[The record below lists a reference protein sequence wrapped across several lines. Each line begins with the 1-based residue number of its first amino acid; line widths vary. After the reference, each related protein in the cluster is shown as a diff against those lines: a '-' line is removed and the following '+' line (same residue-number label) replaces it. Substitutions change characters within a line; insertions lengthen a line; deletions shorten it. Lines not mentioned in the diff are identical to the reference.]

1 LNSEPATFRLF
12 LPPAVGLD
20 LPSNQPPMTW
30 HQRLAVGLLVSLQM
44 VTTSAN
50 IQHSDVDAA
59 EGVVEGVAFVL
70 IAGVFLAIGAV
81 ALVYRRQRRD
91 AAKNSLGLAIRHA
104 DGHVTPSGSGFS
116 SAAASPSRPDHP
128 HRASWHSRQHDFIS
142 PSAPGREAASPPGPM
157 THQKSATSSFI
168 TPEHDIE
175 STFTCSFLDGADM
188 LLEDSVERDPAAE
201 RDLDKQVFKALKQ
214 WRPPRVKPRLSDE
227 SRRRISAMSSSANAK
242 SKRSTSDLTLSV

>member
-1 LNSEPATFRLF
+1 
-12 LPPAVGLD
+12 
-20 LPSNQPPMTW
+20 
-30 HQRLAVGLLVSLQM
+30 M

-50 IQHSDVDAA
+50 IQHSDADAT

-70 IAGVFLAIGAV
+70 IAGVFLAIGAA

-91 AAKNSLGLAIRHA
+91 AAKNSLGLTIRHA

-128 HRASWHSRQHDFIS
+128 HRASWHARQQDFIS
-142 PSAPGREAASPPGPM
+142 PSAPGREAASPPG
-157 THQKSATSSFI
+157 SASASSSSSFI
-168 TPEHDIE
+168 TPEHEIE

-188 LLEDSVERDPAAE
+188 LLEDSVERDP
-201 RDLDKQVFKALKQ
+201 DLDKQVFKALKQ